1 MDSQEE
7 VESDAAGDPPNA
19 EQLGADHVD
28 PEDAALLAEIRA
40 AYERNDPV
48 PRGLAERTTPP
59 ID

>member
-7 VESDAAGDPPNA
+7 VESDAAGDPPNSD
-19 EQLGADHVD
+19 QRDPDHVD
-28 PEDAALLAEIRA
+28 PEDVALLAEIRA

-48 PRGLAERTTPP
+48 PPGLAERTTPP